1 MPSKTRNIKVTDK
14 DKAYNRHKQLSKI
27 PLNTR
32 QVERTFLI
40 VCEGETEKF
49 YFQKFPLL
57 TAKVVAFAAGRSHY
71 ALIEYAR
78 KLMKQDN
85 YDETWCVFDMDYNP
99 DIVGQVQDYNNA
111 VYADNG
117 KSFRCAYSNDAFELW
132 FYLHYTNTEHKNPRD
147 FYFDKLG
154 EFWNLASYR
163 RDGKAQI
170 FSQTIYDKLIEDER
184 AIQEEAII
192 RAKKLYEKQRDLT
205 PFEQN
210 PITKVYELV
219 EILNQHLR
227 R

>member
-1 MPSKTRNIKVTDK
+1 MPNKTRNIKVTDK

-40 VCEGETEKF
+40 VCEGETEQL

-71 ALIEYAR
+71 SLIEYAR
-78 KLMKQDN
+78 KLMKEDK
-85 YDETWCVFDMDYNP
+85 YDETWCVFDMDYNAA
-99 DIVGQVQDYNNA
+99 IVGQIQDYNNA

-117 KSFRCAYSNDAFELW
+117 KNFRCAFSNDVFELW
-132 FYLHYTNTEHKNPRD
+132 FYLHYENTEIRNLRD
-147 FYFDKLG
+147 FYFNKLA
-154 EFWNLASYR
+154 EFWSLPSYR
-163 RDGKAQI
+163 RDGKEQV
-170 FSQTIYDKLIEDER
+170 FSKTIYDKLMQDEQ
-184 AIQEEAII
+184 ASQEQAII
-192 RAKKLYEKQRDLT
+192 RAKNLYEKQKDLT

-210 PITKVYELV
+210 PVTKVYELV
-219 EILNQHLR
+219 ETLNQHLR